1 MGLICAGACWL
12 AWELLRVPDKPG
24 AAAQSLMVTNKSV
37 AAPLGKKA
45 FSVRTASTNQ
55 ARLPATNAVR
65 APEITRTSAVPVTPP
80 PQNVPAIPDVDPN
93 KYPRPVRDLFEA
105 QVALARHAICPGP
118 IDGVAGSQTR
128 AALRAFQRS
137 ADLHETG
144 ELDPATRVALSLD
157 SAPLKTRILSAED
170 FARLQPLSRSWL
182 GKSQQSRLEYE
193 SIGELL
199 AEEGRCSVKFLQRL
213 NESVLWDQLQ
223 AGSTVV
229 LPAIDPPV
237 FETKA
242 TYIVIHLT
250 DRTLWLLDEQ
260 DRLLAHFPCSIA
272 KRVDKRPTG
281 KLSVEVIIPNPDY
294 TFDPKMFSESPEAR
308 TISRKLVLP
317 PGPNNPVGVAWIG
330 LNRPGYGIHG
340 TPGPE
345 QVGRAESHGC
355 FRLANWN
362 AALLLK
368 LVWVGMPVLIE

>member
-1 MGLICAGACWL
+1 MA
-12 AWELLRVPDKPG
+12 
-24 AAAQSLMVTNKSV
+24 TNKYV
-37 AAPLGKKA
+37 ATPTPKRAPL
-45 FSVRTASTNQ
+45 VRAASTNQ
-55 ARLPATNAVR
+55 TSQLATNSARPPQVTR
-65 APEITRTSAVPVTPP
+65 ASVVPVTPP
-80 PQNVPAIPDVDPN
+80 PQNVPALPDVDPN

-144 ELDPATRVALSLD
+144 ELDPATRVALSLE
-157 SAPLKTRILSAED
+157 SAPLRTRILRAED
-170 FARLQPLSRSWL
+170 FARLQPVSRSWL

-199 AEEGRCSVKFLQRL
+199 AEEGRCTVKFLQRL

-229 LPAIDPPV
+229 LPAIEPPA
-237 FETKA
+237 FETKG
-242 TYIVIHLT
+242 TCIIIHLAE
-250 DRTLWLLDEQ
+250 RTLWLLDEQ

-294 TFDPKMFSESPEAR
+294 TFDPRMFSESAEAR
-308 TISRKLVLP
+308 SIGRKLVLP